1 MYDVDFDALI
11 DTQIELLELQIEQ
24 EYDHI
29 DFYLEEEDLT
39 VAFN

>member
-29 DFYLEEEDLT
+29 DFYLEEDLT